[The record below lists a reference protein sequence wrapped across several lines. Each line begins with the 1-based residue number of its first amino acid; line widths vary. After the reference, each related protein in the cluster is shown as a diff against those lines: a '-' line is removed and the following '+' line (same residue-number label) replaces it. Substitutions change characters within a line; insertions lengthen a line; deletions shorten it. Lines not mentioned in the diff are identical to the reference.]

1 MLNPMT
7 GKPFAWDE
15 YYSATDT
22 ILIFGLENDFS
33 AQICDVAAQL
43 NVKVYECSV
52 IEDLIAIPAFMVI
65 VNPQEI
71 SQEDAALLFEL
82 WQEHD
87 SSEFKVI
94 FVEKPCSH
102 WPSPLPSCVKVDPV
116 LFADLQKL
124 RLSILKQK
132 TSANRQERIA
142 RQCEERISRILMILK
157 RLQKGPVKTRE
168 LAKEFKVSVRTVQ
181 RDIRIILERIGKP
194 IGYDEQEKAFFLL
207 TRERLWE

>member
-1 MLNPMT
+1 MSKVRNLLNPMT
-7 GKPFAWDE
+7 GKPFAFDE
-15 YYSATDT
+15 YYAFDDT
-22 ILIFGLENDFS
+22 IQIFGLDTDIH
-33 AQICDVAAQL
+33 AQICNVAAQL
-43 NVKVYECSV
+43 NIKVYECSI
-52 IEDLIAIPAFMVI
+52 IEDLIAIPAFMAI

-87 SSEFKVI
+87 SSEFKV
-94 FVEKPCSH
+94 K
-102 WPSPLPSCVKVDPV
+102 
-116 LFADLQKL
+116 
-124 RLSILKQK
+124 K

-181 RDIRIILERIGKP
+181 RDIRILERIGEP

-207 TRERLWE
+207 TRERLRE